1 MGAFIRREKR
11 KRLYR
16 RYFTETSFL
25 RKLQLS
31 YNYHFGRIHKE
42 PPVQTLPNGI
52 YENDLFVFNKVIT
65 DNDLFGA
72 LRNHKDLILDELN
85 KIITPRINNLLQ
97 KYQPPV
103 IGIHIRRG
111 DFKIANPITANE
123 FFIKGINL
131 IREAAGTNL
140 PVTIFTDADES
151 EIQDLLALP
160 ETYITEPKPDI
171 VDILL
176 LSKSK
181 IMLLSQSS
189 SFSYWGAF
197 FSDAI
202 VIRPADDWQNII
214 KNDNAKSGYG
224 EIKWDHKDDLSTK
237 QFVKKLNLNNKKAD

>member
-42 PPVQTLPNGI
+42 PPVQTLPKGI

-72 LRNHKDLILDELN
+72 LRNHKELILDELN

-131 IREAAGTNL
+131 IRSVAGSDL
-140 PVTIFTDADES
+140 PVTVFTDAEKN
-151 EIQDLLALP
+151 EIEGILALP
-160 ETYITEPKPDI
+160 ETTFAAKNPDI

-181 IMLLSQSS
+181 IMILSQSS
-189 SFSYWGAF
+189 TFSYWAAF
-197 FSDAI
+197 LSEAI
-202 VIRPADDWQNII
+202 VIMCKDDWQQKIRE
-214 KNDNAKSGYG
+214 DSSHYR
-224 EIKWDHKDDLSTK
+224 EIKWDHNDEASTNELEK
-237 QFVKKLNLNNKKAD
+237 MMTNIQVAFA